1 MILKKYLTEVS
12 FKDGSSEFKTY
23 RRYTRTIEITET
35 STSLVLDLER
45 KEISDGSFE
54 VSIKGKY
61 DIPVYFKQ
69 VSDTE
74 DHIYEVYVKSGN
86 NLIKGDV
93 LEVSF
98 IALNEAISDLYSVDY
113 ENGLLYLAT
122 PPNIRLDIEY
132 ESYNMLVKAARG
144 QQLEPEDYTVSNTGT
159 TILNF
164 KNNTDYNIVYSVKT
178 EESDTYST
186 PIISDVGINYLNT
199 SEEESL

>member
-1 MILKKYLTEVS
+1 M
-12 FKDGSSEFKTY
+12 
-23 RRYTRTIEITET
+23 R
-35 STSLVLDLER
+35 
-45 KEISDGSFE
+45 EISEGSLE
-54 VSIKGKY
+54 VAIKGKY
-61 DIPVYFKQ
+61 DIPVYYKQ
-69 VSDTE
+69 VSNE
-74 DHIYEVYVKSGN
+74 SENVVEVYVNTGN
-86 NLIKGDV
+86 FLLKGDI
-93 LEVSF
+93 LELSF

-144 QQLEPEDYTVSNTGT
+144 RQLEPEDYTVSNTGT

-164 KNNTDYNIVYSVKT
+164 KNNTDYNLVYSVKT

>member
-93 LEVSF
+93 LEISF
-98 IALNEAISDLYSVDY
+98 VALNEAISDLYSVDY

-122 PPNIRLDIEY
+122 PPNIRLDVDY
-132 ESYNMLVKAARG
+132 DAYNVLVKGARG
-144 QQLEPEDYTVSNTGT
+144 TQLEPEDYTVTATETN
-159 TILNF
+159 ILNY
-164 KNNTDYNIVYSVKT
+164 KNNTDYNIVYSLKT
-178 EESDTYST
+178 EEESTYST
-186 PIISDVGINYLNT
+186 PIINDIGINYINT